1 MGVLRRT
8 DVIANGSKMTTMK
21 YRIILTISTMTFM
34 TACSFNK
41 MYLQPTS
48 LPKIPQDKDKVSI
61 TTTTKNDTTFVEFNA
76 KTLQPTF
83 LKNNK
88 DTIILDYTIES
99 VVFKSLSG
107 NNLNGWLLK
116 PKNIDA
122 TTTLLHFHGNA
133 GFLLSQY
140 QAITPLLKY
149 GFQAFVFDYSG
160 FGFSEGKATRD
171 NVLLDGNS
179 ALTYIK
185 SREDVKSTKLVI
197 YGQSLGGNLSAVV
210 AQQRE
215 TDIDGLVIE
224 GAFSSHKDIAAKTAG
239 VFGRLLVSEKYSA
252 YKSIRTFKKP
262 VLIIH
267 STEDEVIPFKMGQK
281 IFDNAI
287 APKEFYEIK
296 KCHICGPEFYADSI
310 SLKIINMLKI
320 K

>member
-1 MGVLRRT
+1 
-8 DVIANGSKMTTMK
+8 
-21 YRIILTISTMTFM
+21 MTFL

-281 IFDNAI
+281 IFDNTI

>member
-1 MGVLRRT
+1 MV
-8 DVIANGSKMTTMK
+8 KMTTMK

-185 SREDVKSTKLVI
+185 SREDVKNTKLVI

-281 IFDNAI
+281 IFDNTI

>member
-21 YRIILTISTMTFM
+21 YRIILTISTMTFL

-61 TTTTKNDTTFVEFNA
+61 TTTTKNDTTFVEFNT

-88 DTIILDYTIES
+88 DTIIFDYTIES

-185 SREDVKSTKLVI
+185 SREDVKNTKLVI

-281 IFDNAI
+281 IFDNTI

>member
-1 MGVLRRT
+1 
-8 DVIANGSKMTTMK
+8 MK
-21 YRIILTISTMTFM
+21 FGNLLTISTMIFL

-48 LPKIPQDKDKVSI
+48 LPKIPPEKDKVTI
-61 TTTTKNDTTFVEFNA
+61 TTSTKNDTTIVEFNT

-99 VVFKSLSG
+99 IIFKSESG
-107 NNLNGWLLK
+107 NKLNGWLIK
-116 PKNIDA
+116 PKNIDV
-122 TTTLLHFHGNA
+122 TTTLLHFHGNS
-133 GFLLSQY
+133 GFILSQY

-171 NVLLDGNS
+171 NVLQDGNS
-179 ALTYIK
+179 AVKYIK
-185 SREDVKSTKLVI
+185 SREDVKNTKLVL

-210 AQQRE
+210 AQQWQA
-215 TDIDGLVIE
+215 DIDALVIE

-239 VFGRLLVSEKYSA
+239 IFGRLLVSEKYCS
-252 YKSIRTFKKP
+252 YKSIRNFKKP

-267 STEDEVIPFKMGQK
+267 STEDEVIPFEMGKK
-281 IFDNAI
+281 IFDNAN

-310 SLKIINMLKI
+310 SFKINKMLKI
-320 K
+320 TE

>member
-1 MGVLRRT
+1 MV
-8 DVIANGSKMTTMK
+8 KMTTIK
-21 YRIILTISTMTFM
+21 YRIILTISTMTFL

-61 TTTTKNDTTFVEFNA
+61 TTTTKNDTTFVEFNT

-185 SREDVKSTKLVI
+185 SREDVKNTKLVI

-281 IFDNAI
+281 IFDNTI